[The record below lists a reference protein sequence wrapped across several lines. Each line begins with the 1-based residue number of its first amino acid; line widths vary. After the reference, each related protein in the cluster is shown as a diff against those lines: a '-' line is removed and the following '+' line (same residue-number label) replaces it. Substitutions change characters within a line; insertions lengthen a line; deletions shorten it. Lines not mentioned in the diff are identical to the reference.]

1 MPIAVHALP
10 VALAEGAE
18 RTWDDDEG
26 GAPLRCCLR
35 DSRPGE
41 RVALV
46 SVVPSGPR
54 GAYAETGPVFL
65 HADGCAGPGSS
76 EYPRDWLS
84 RRQVLRA
91 YDEGGT
97 IIGGE
102 LVEAGEDHVAA
113 AERLLADPAVAFLHT
128 RNVVHGCYMLT
139 VRRS

>member
-10 VALAEGAE
+10 AVLADGAE
-18 RTWDDDEG
+18 RIWDDAEG

-46 SVVPSGPR
+46 SVAPPGPR
-54 GAYAETGPVFL
+54 GAYAEIGPVFL
-65 HADGCAGPGSS
+65 HAHGCAGPSS
-76 EYPRDWLS
+76 EDYPPDWLL

-91 YDEGGT
+91 YNEGGS
-97 IIGGE
+97 IIGGD
-102 LVEAGEDHVAA
+102 LVEAGADHVAA
-113 AERLLADPAVAFLHT
+113 AERLFADPTVAFLHT

-139 VRRS
+139 IRRS